1 MILDALLDA
10 LIDSAKMLPI
20 LYITYLLMEMIEHH
34 SSSKMVRTVT
44 KLDKAGPLVGSLFG
58 IIPQCGFSS
67 AVASLYSAKGV
78 TIGTLIAIFLSTSD
92 EMLPIL
98 VSANADIALIL
109 QILGMKLVIGIV
121 AGMMVDVVFAKR
133 NRERKED
140 IHALCERAHCSCED
154 GVWLSAFRHTVNI
167 ILWIVA
173 VCFLI
178 NLIFGIVGEDTLREL
193 IGNRPVIGVF
203 AAGILGLI
211 PNCSTSVLL
220 TNLYTEHVIGLGVMM
235 AGLCVNAGVGLFV
248 LYRQNRPLRDNLMIT
263 GILYVIGVAAG
274 LIIGMFV

>member
-1 MILDALLDA
+1 MIIDALLDA
-10 LIDSAKMLPI
+10 LIDSAKMIPI

-34 SSSKMVRTVT
+34 SSSNMAWVVT

-78 TIGTLIAIFLSTSD
+78 TIGTLIAIFLATSD

-98 VSANADIALIL
+98 ISTNAGAVLIL

-121 AGMMVDVVFAKR
+121 AGMLVDVIFAKR

-154 GVWLSAFRHTVNI
+154 GVWLSALRHTVNI
-167 ILWIVA
+167 ILWIIA
-173 VCFLI
+173 VCFLL
-178 NLIFGIVGEDTLREL
+178 NLAFEIVGEDVLREL
-193 IGNRPVIGVF
+193 IGNKPVIGTF
-203 AAGILGLI
+203 AAGVLGLV

-220 TNLYTEHVIGLGVMM
+220 TNLYVERVIGLGVMM
-235 AGLCVNAGVGLFV
+235 SGLCVNAGVGLFV
-248 LYRQNRPLRDNLMIT
+248 LYRQNRPLKDNLMIT
-263 GILYVIGVAAG
+263 GILYAIGVAAG
-274 LIIGMFV
+274 LIIGVFM